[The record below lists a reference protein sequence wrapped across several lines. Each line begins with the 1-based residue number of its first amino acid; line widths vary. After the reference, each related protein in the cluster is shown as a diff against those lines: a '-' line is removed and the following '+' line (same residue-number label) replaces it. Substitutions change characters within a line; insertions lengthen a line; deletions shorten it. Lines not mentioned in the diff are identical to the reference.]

1 MKDRR
6 TLTSDVVSVPGG
18 EAWFI
23 SFGDLL
29 TLLVCF
35 FLLLT
40 PQAPSNAGTLQ
51 TNQQVSANPGVSLNS
66 GTDLASL
73 PLDPTSSVTGVVPIW
88 RDSLVVAGQ
97 ARERN
102 ERSAVW
108 LWELRRSLERGQGVV
123 VKLCDPAV
131 EQEVVSEVAGELTN
145 RIGAVGRV
153 QFEVDPEC
161 GLLRERFSSPKELA
175 AVVMISGK

>member
-1 MKDRR
+1 M
-6 TLTSDVVSVPGG
+6 
-18 EAWFI
+18 
-23 SFGDLL
+23 
-29 TLLVCF
+29 
-35 FLLLT
+35 
-40 PQAPSNAGTLQ
+40 
-51 TNQQVSANPGVSLNS
+51 SA
-66 GTDLASL
+66 L
-73 PLDPTSSVTGVVPIW
+73 PCGCGSS
-88 RDSLVVAGQ
+88 
-97 ARERN
+97 E
-102 ERSAVW
+102 E
-108 LWELRRSLERGQGVV
+108 V